1 VALET
6 LQSLALWPWASHA
19 AMIYSHILRPNPWI
33 LGVAVLLDLLLGD
46 PVYPLHPVR
55 VMGWTLAKIEAALR
69 AMKFDGYFGGILLF
83 LLLAVIW
90 IGGWSALVAFAARH
104 NHIAALVV
112 EAFIVYS
119 MIALRDLVK
128 HCWNVEAAAS
138 RNDLEGARQ
147 AISRLVGRDIERM
160 DIAACRRAAIE
171 SASENL
177 TDGFVSVIFWYAVA
191 GIPGIVLFKIASTMD
206 SMVGYKTPRYLKF
219 GWCGARLDDVMNWL
233 PARITWLLISAVA
246 VFIPKCSA
254 TKALRIGWQQ
264 HALVPGPNAGWSE
277 AATAG
282 AIQRKLIGPIWRN
295 GNLVTELWLGN
306 AADPPAAEKADVMRA
321 LTLVTITGLSITA
334 IAVAIIWRLSP

>member
-1 VALET
+1 MALEI
-6 LQSLALWPWASHA
+6 LQPSLHA
-19 AMIYSHILRPNPWI
+19 IYLYPPILRPNSWI
-33 LGVAVLLDLLLGD
+33 LGAAVLLDLLLGD

-55 VMGWTLAKIEAALR
+55 VMGWTLSKIEATLR
-69 AMKFDGYFGGILLF
+69 ATKLDGYFGGILLF

-90 IGGWSALVAFAARH
+90 IGGWSALVIFVDRH
-104 NHIAALVV
+104 NHIAALVL
-112 EAFIVYS
+112 ETFILYS

-128 HCWNVEAAAS
+128 HCWKVEAAAS

-147 AISRLVGRDIERM
+147 AISQLVGRDIERM

-177 TDGFVSVIFWYAVA
+177 TDGFVSVIFWYALA
-191 GIPGIVLFKIASTMD
+191 GIPGIVLFKIANTMD

-246 VFIPKCSA
+246 IFIPKCSA
-254 TKALRIGWQQ
+254 MKALRIGWQQ
-264 HALVPGPNAGWSE
+264 HALIPGPNAGWSE

-282 AIQRKLIGPIWRN
+282 AIQRRLIGPIWRD
-295 GNLVTELWLGN
+295 GSLVTELWLGEP
-306 AADPPAAEKADVMRA
+306 ADEPASKKPDVARA
-321 LTLVTITGLSITA
+321 LMLIVVTGLVIA
-334 IAVAIIWRLSP
+334 IIAVGILWKLQN